1 MTPQVPQVPQVPQAT
16 NAAQVGDAA
25 ANPRQGLSALLDGD
39 PQGGDAHAVQ
49 RACAYWREDARARQ
63 DWHAWSLIGDV
74 MRSDEL
80 AQPPSRDAA
89 FLARL
94 RERLADEP
102 VVLAPAPAAPVA
114 PAAARGWR
122 HTWRQT
128 LLVPTAVAAGF
139 VAVASVLVV
148 ARTGPPPATPVLAT
162 APGPGLS
169 AVSVPGALAS
179 SSPGGAGII
188 RDPQLDSYL
197 RAHQA
202 ARGSLTAALP
212 GGGMRNVEV
221 TLGPGAGR

>member
-1 MTPQVPQVPQVPQAT
+1 MTSQASPT
-16 NAAQVGDAA
+16 AHDAA
-25 ANPRQGLSALLDGD
+25 AGDERLRLDLSALLDG
-39 PQGGDAHAVQ
+39 QAEAGDAQAVQ
-49 RACAYWREDARARQ
+49 RACTLWRDSGQARQ
-63 DWHAWSLIGDV
+63 DWHAWHLIGDV

-102 VVLAPAPAAPVA
+102 VVLAPAAAVPAA

-122 HTWRQT
+122 QAWLT
-128 LLVPTAVAAGF
+128 PAAVAAGF

-148 ARTGPPPATPVLAT
+148 ARTGPPPAPPVLAT
-162 APGPGLS
+162 AAGPGLGVGPGTAPVS
-169 AVSVPGALAS
+169 ALSP
-179 SSPGGAGII
+179 SPGGDRLV

-202 ARGSLTAALP
+202 ARSSLTPAVP
-212 GGGMRNVEV
+212 GGGMRNVEA
-221 TLGPGAGR
+221 TLGPGAAR